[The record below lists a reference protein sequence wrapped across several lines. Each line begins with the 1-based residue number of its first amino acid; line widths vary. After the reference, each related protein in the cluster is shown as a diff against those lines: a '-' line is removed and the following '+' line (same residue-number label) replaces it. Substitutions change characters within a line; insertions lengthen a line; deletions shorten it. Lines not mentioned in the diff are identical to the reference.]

1 MRCSLDKLAELCSL
15 EVRETFLSEMGKGL
29 KTYSF
34 YFLGL
39 TQSVSLDS
47 VGAIMLNL
55 PINICHCPGNFD
67 SNSIV
72 IYSIFFSQMKTFE

>member
-1 MRCSLDKLAELCSL
+1 MKCSVDNLAEIRSL
-15 EVRETFLSEMGKGL
+15 EFRETFLSEVGKGV
-29 KTYSF
+29 KTNSF

-55 PINICHCPGNFD
+55 TINICPCPGNFP